1 MLEVL
6 PCEEAQKK
14 MGGLAIALPHGS
26 IMMECAKMETH
37 ATTRLQKPNRT
48 HPTRIGKFNINCL
61 KKHLQIHGL
70 LRIYEL

>member
-1 MLEVL
+1 MLDVL

-61 KKHLQIHGL
+61 KKHISMKFVQNVHM
-70 LRIYEL
+70 